1 VVLNTSIE
9 KKYSTTVEKRAEI
22 SPADIQLGSAQ
33 IPPVFFKPDDPAQAE
48 LELLY

>member
-1 VVLNTSIE
+1 LNTSIG

-22 SPADIQLGSAQ
+22 SLTDIQLGTAQ
-33 IPPVFFKPDDPAQAE
+33 TRPVFIEPDDPAQAE